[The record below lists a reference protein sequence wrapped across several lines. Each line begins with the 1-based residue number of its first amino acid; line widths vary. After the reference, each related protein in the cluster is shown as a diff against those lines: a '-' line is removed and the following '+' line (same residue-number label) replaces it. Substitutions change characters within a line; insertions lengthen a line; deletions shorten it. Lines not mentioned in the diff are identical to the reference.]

1 MRQTVKTATCIL
13 SLLRSFHQSL
23 LAGEHFFLLI
33 LPGFARAII
42 LGYFGLHFN
51 QPLRN
56 DIPGSFGK
64 NRIIHLAFA
73 DLLSNQATAIEE
85 ERCQA
90 YAEEHPEH

>member
-1 MRQTVKTATCIL
+1 MRQTVKTATGIL

-33 LPGFARAII
+33 LPRFARAIM
-42 LGYFGLHFN
+42 LDDFCLDFN

-56 DIPGSFGK
+56 DISGSSGK
-64 NRIIHLAFA
+64 NRAIQLAFP

-85 ERCQA
+85 ERGQA